1 MNIHPV
7 RLPRRDTL
15 ADTYINDFERT
26 AALYEYHPYEQG
38 SFEERLRDVQKSDG
52 HVSRSEL
59 TTALRTYNE
68 RVNPHQA
75 VYDNINMLER
85 EGSVV
90 VIGGQQAG
98 VMTGPLYTVYKAI
111 TILQLA
117 RQQSH
122 ILHVPVIPVFWIAG
136 EDHDLE
142 EVNHVWTLSDSMEWQ
157 KIRLGIDDGKKRSIG
172 HRQLITRDVENFL
185 KTVADHHPDSAYKN
199 VWLNRL
205 RDLAAQSDTMSDWF
219 ARVCHWLFAQEGL
232 VLFDSAADEFKQIA
246 APLYARL
253 IAQSDDLDKAVAAGT
268 RQVEQ
273 LGFRPQVERQDGQAN
288 VFVVENGERRLLFKQ
303 GEIFVTKDKEFA
315 YTRQELTDIVY
326 RHPEKLSTN
335 VVTRPLLQ
343 HYLFPTLAAVLGPGE
358 IAYWGQ
364 YGQMFSLFGWKMPVL
379 FPRIS
384 FTLVERDIGKTMEA
398 FALSPLEALYHL
410 DEFRE
415 KWLNEQ
421 VDIDIEALF
430 SELAHDVRELH
441 KTKTQ
446 PVISINRGI
455 ADLVKRNRERILREV
470 HYLEG
475 QILKAIRIKHNT
487 TLKQFERIQ
496 HRLTP
501 HGKPQERVY
510 NVFTYVNE
518 YGWDWLNALVS
529 EALDLTEPHYMVY
542 L

>member
-1 MNIHPV
+1 
-7 RLPRRDTL
+7 
-15 ADTYINDFERT
+15 
-26 AALYEYHPYEQG
+26 
-38 SFEERLRDVQKSDG
+38 
-52 HVSRSEL
+52 
-59 TTALRTYNE
+59 
-68 RVNPHQA
+68 
-75 VYDNINMLER
+75 MLER

-379 FPRIS
+379 FPRIR

>member
-1 MNIHPV
+1 
-7 RLPRRDTL
+7 
-15 ADTYINDFERT
+15 
-26 AALYEYHPYEQG
+26 
-38 SFEERLRDVQKSDG
+38 
-52 HVSRSEL
+52 
-59 TTALRTYNE
+59 
-68 RVNPHQA
+68 
-75 VYDNINMLER
+75 
-85 EGSVV
+85 
-90 VIGGQQAG
+90 
-98 VMTGPLYTVYKAI
+98 
-111 TILQLA
+111 
-117 RQQSH
+117 
-122 ILHVPVIPVFWIAG
+122 
-136 EDHDLE
+136 
-142 EVNHVWTLSDSMEWQ
+142 
-157 KIRLGIDDGKKRSIG
+157 
-172 HRQLITRDVENFL
+172 
-185 KTVADHHPDSAYKN
+185 
-199 VWLNRL
+199 
-205 RDLAAQSDTMSDWF
+205 
-219 ARVCHWLFAQEGL
+219 
-232 VLFDSAADEFKQIA
+232 
-246 APLYARL
+246 
-253 IAQSDDLDKAVAAGT
+253 
-268 RQVEQ
+268 
-273 LGFRPQVERQDGQAN
+273 
-288 VFVVENGERRLLFKQ
+288 
-303 GEIFVTKDKEFA
+303 
-315 YTRQELTDIVY
+315 
-326 RHPEKLSTN
+326 
-335 VVTRPLLQ
+335 
-343 HYLFPTLAAVLGPGE
+343 
-358 IAYWGQ
+358 
-364 YGQMFSLFGWKMPVL
+364 MPVL
-379 FPRIS
+379 FPRIR

>member
-379 FPRIS
+379 FPRIR